1 MIRLMTL
8 STICLLSSSL
18 ILSGCVSY
26 NQKLT
31 NPETG
36 QTYICS
42 AQGFGYIGAPVA
54 TMAQHKC
61 IKQAAKKGFV

>member
-1 MIRLMTL
+1 MIRL
-8 STICLLSSSL
+8 STISLATFLSST
-18 ILSGCVSY
+18 ILLTGCVSY

-54 TMAQHKC
+54 IISQ
-61 IKQAAKKGFV
+61 KQCLARASKKGFV